1 MPGHKVSLS
10 LNHYHPARLLVAGL
24 FISILIPV
32 SSARAQKIEV
42 GAGLGGM
49 LYKGDVSP
57 ALNPRF
63 TQPGADLF
71 FRYNFT
77 RSFSA
82 RATVGLGLLK
92 ATDAVS
98 RDAFQQARN
107 YSFRTRLSE
116 AMLDGEY
123 FFRDYK
129 QIRRVKNWSPY
140 VFGGIGL
147 VQYRS
152 DNAHGTQIMYP
163 LGVGI
168 RYEVKRPWNVSAEFG
183 TRFTGTDYLDGLGD
197 LTFGSNAGKLQQQN
211 PALNDSYSY
220 ISLKISYI
228 FYKITCP
235 E

>member
-1 MPGHKVSLS
+1 
-10 LNHYHPARLLVAGL
+10 LNASHIARLLVAGF
-24 FISILIPV
+24 FISTAIPV
-32 SSARAQKIEV
+32 LSVRAQKIEV

-49 LYKGDVSP
+49 LYKGDVSL

-63 TQPGADLF
+63 VQPGADLF

-82 RATVGLGLLK
+82 RATVGVGLLK

-107 YSFRTRLSE
+107 YSFRTRLGE

-147 VQYRS
+147 VQYRN
-152 DNAHGTQIMYP
+152 DAARGTQVVYP

-168 RYEVKRPWNVSAEFG
+168 RYEIKRPWNVSAEFG
-183 TRFTGTDYLDGLGD
+183 TRFTSSDYLDGLGD
-197 LTFGSNAGKLQQQN
+197 LTYGPNAGKLQQQN

>member
-1 MPGHKVSLS
+1 MTNLC
-10 LNHYHPARLLVAGL
+10 LARLFVAGL
-24 FISILIPV
+24 FINISIPV
-32 SSARAQKIEV
+32 TLVRAQKIEV

-49 LYKGDVSP
+49 LYKGDVSS

-82 RATVGLGLLK
+82 RASVALGLLK

-107 YSFRTRLSE
+107 YSFRTRLGE

-123 FFRDYK
+123 FFRDYR
-129 QIRRVKNWSPY
+129 QVRRTKNWSPY

-147 VQYRS
+147 TQYR
-152 DNAHGTQIMYP
+152 NATARGTQLVYP

-168 RYEVKRPWNVSAEFG
+168 RYEINRPWNVGLEFG
-183 TRFTGTDYLDGLGD
+183 TRFTGSDYIDGLGEI
-197 LTFGSNAGKLQQQN
+197 TFGQNPGKLGQQN
-211 PALNDSYSY
+211 PALNDSYSF
-220 ISLKISYI
+220 ISLKVSYI

>member
-1 MPGHKVSLS
+1 MNASHL
-10 LNHYHPARLLVAGL
+10 ARLVVAGL
-24 FISILIPV
+24 FISTGIPFL
-32 SSARAQKIEV
+32 SARAQKIEV

-49 LYKGDVSP
+49 VYKGDVSP
-57 ALNPRF
+57 ALNPRLV
-63 TQPGADLF
+63 QPGADLF

-82 RATVGLGLLK
+82 RATVGLGLLS
-92 ATDAVS
+92 ATDAAS

-107 YSFRTRLSE
+107 YSFRTRFSE

-140 VFGGIGL
+140 VFGGVGL
-147 VQYRS
+147 VQYLNETAR
-152 DNAHGTQIMYP
+152 GTQVIYP

-168 RYEVKRPWNVSAEFG
+168 RYEIKRPWNVGLEFG
-183 TRFTGTDYLDGLGD
+183 TRFTSSDYLDGLGQ
-197 LTFGSNAGKLQQQN
+197 LTTGPNPGKLGQQN
-211 PALNDSYSY
+211 PALSDSYSY